1 MEVIC
6 TRPHCPKPRNQC
18 PDLDD
23 PNQLTSIEQK
33 YCTTCGM
40 PLILGGRYLPE
51 RLLGKG
57 GFGAAFLA
65 VDRYSPKKA
74 KCVLKQFQPSIS
86 LSPQSLEKAKNLFFQ
101 EAHVL
106 EDLGR
111 EHLQI
116 PDLYAFFPLKVKNQ
130 LTGEEEQ
137 FFYLAQEYID
147 GQNLEEIL
155 QQKQVPFSET
165 EVKNILEE
173 LLCVLEFVHDHGSI
187 HRDIKPSNI
196 MRSKNGRLY
205 LLDFGAVKQAT
216 NNPSNPPEKSTTI
229 YSAGFAPPEQQL
241 GKQVSAAT
249 DLYALAATC
258 VMLLTNRD
266 PDDLYDP
273 KQEVWNWQNYAPNVS
288 PDLAK
293 VLNKMLLANPSDR
306 FQSSGEV
313 LIALNPPPPPI
324 IVPNPPTPAIA
335 NPSPNSPTP
344 AISNPPPARIKTARF
359 SLMEVLANAA
369 FTGFEGTLL
378 VIALSSLVPSAGLV
392 IAFMI
397 MGGVVLALYKRVI
410 EGKDL
415 PIIAVITLALMLIP
429 KLQGTLSFPEI
440 ALIGGISAVVAIAIT
455 SIFRLIYQLILRLF

>member
-6 TRPHCPKPRNQC
+6 TRPHCPRPRNQC
-18 PDLDD
+18 LDLDD
-23 PNQLTSIEQK
+23 SNRLTSIEQK
-33 YCTTCGM
+33 YCITCGM

-51 RLLGKG
+51 RLLGQG

-74 KCVLKQFQPSIS
+74 KCVIKQFQPSGN
-86 LSPQSLEKAKNLFFQ
+86 LSPQALEKAKNLFFQ

-111 EHLQI
+111 EHPQI
-116 PDLYAFFPLKVKNQ
+116 PDLYAFFPLTVKNQ

-147 GQNLEEIL
+147 GKNLEEIL
-155 QQKQVPFSET
+155 QQQQKPFQES
-165 EVKNILEE
+165 EVKNILKE
-173 LLCVLEFVHDHGSI
+173 LLLILKFIHENGSI

-196 MRSKNGRLY
+196 MRSQNGRLY

-216 NNPSNPPEKSTTI
+216 NNPSNTQEKSTTI

-241 GKQVSAAT
+241 GNQVSAAT

-273 KQEVWNWQNYAPNVS
+273 QKQIWNWQNYAPNIS
-288 PDLAK
+288 ADLAQ
-293 VLNKMLLANPSDR
+293 VFNKMLLANPRDR
-306 FQSSGEV
+306 FQSCEEV
-313 LIALNPPPPPI
+313 LTALNPPPPS
-324 IVPNPPTPAIA
+324 PP
-335 NPSPNSPTP
+335 PSP
-344 AISNPPPARIKTARF
+344 IPPASPVMRKTSRF
-359 SLMEVLANAA
+359 SLGETFANAA

-378 VIALSSLVPSAGLV
+378 VIALNSLVPSAGIV

-397 MGGVVLALYKRVI
+397 LGGLVLALFKKVI

-415 PIIAVITLALMLIP
+415 PILAAITLAFLLIP
-429 KLQGTLSFPEI
+429 QLQNGLSFPEI
-440 ALIGGISAVVAIAIT
+440 AIIAVMAAIGAIAIT
-455 SIFRLIYQLILRLF
+455 AFFRLIYQIILRLF

>member
-1 MEVIC
+1 
-6 TRPHCPKPRNQC
+6 
-18 PDLDD
+18 
-23 PNQLTSIEQK
+23 
-33 YCTTCGM
+33 M

-51 RLLGKG
+51 RLLGQG

-74 KCVLKQFQPSIS
+74 KCVIKQFQPSGN
-86 LSPQSLEKAKNLFFQ
+86 LSPQALEKAKNLFFQ

-111 EHLQI
+111 EHPQI
-116 PDLYAFFPLKVKNQ
+116 PDLYAFFPLTVKNQ

-147 GQNLEEIL
+147 GKNLEEIL
-155 QQKQVPFSET
+155 QQQQKPFQES
-165 EVKNILEE
+165 EVKNILKE
-173 LLCVLEFVHDHGSI
+173 LLLILKFIHENGSI

-196 MRSKNGRLY
+196 MRSQNGRLY

-216 NNPSNPPEKSTTI
+216 NNPSNTQEKSTTI

-241 GKQVSAAT
+241 GNQVSAAT

-273 KQEVWNWQNYAPNVS
+273 QKQIWNWQNYAPNIS
-288 PDLAK
+288 ADLAQ
-293 VLNKMLLANPSDR
+293 VFNKMLLANPRDR
-306 FQSSGEV
+306 FQSCEEV
-313 LIALNPPPPPI
+313 LTALNPSPPSPPPSPI
-324 IVPNPPTPAIA
+324 
-335 NPSPNSPTP
+335 
-344 AISNPPPARIKTARF
+344 PPASPVMRKTSHF
-359 SLMEVLANAA
+359 SLGETFANAA

-378 VIALSSLVPSAGLV
+378 VIALNSLVPSAGIV

-397 MGGVVLALYKRVI
+397 LGGLVLALFKKVN

-415 PIIAVITLALMLIP
+415 PILAAITLAFLLIP
-429 KLQGTLSFPEI
+429 QLQNGLSFPEI
-440 ALIGGISAVVAIAIT
+440 AIIAVMAAIGAIAIT
-455 SIFRLIYQLILRLF
+455 AFFRLIYQIILRLF

>member
-23 PNQLTSIEQK
+23 NNRLTSIDQK

-57 GFGAAFLA
+57 GFGAAFLV

-74 KCVLKQFQPSIS
+74 KCVLKQFQPSGN
-86 LSPQSLEKAKNLFFQ
+86 LSPQALEKAKNLFFQ

-111 EHLQI
+111 EHPQI
-116 PDLYAFFPLKVKNQ
+116 PDLYAFFPLTVKNQ

-147 GQNLEEIL
+147 GKNLEEIL
-155 QQKQVPFSET
+155 QQQQKPFQES

-173 LLCVLEFVHDHGSI
+173 LLLILKFIHENGSI

-216 NNPSNPPEKSTTI
+216 NNPNNTQEKSTTI

-241 GKQVSAAT
+241 GNQVSAAT

-273 KQEVWNWQNYAPNVS
+273 QKQVWNWQNYAPNIS
-288 PDLAK
+288 ADLAR
-293 VLNKMLLANPSDR
+293 VFNKMLLANPLDR
-306 FQSSGEV
+306 FQSCGEV
-313 LIALNPPPPPI
+313 LTALNTPPPSP
-324 IVPNPPTPAIA
+324 
-335 NPSPNSPTP
+335 PSPPASPV
-344 AISNPPPARIKTARF
+344 IRKTSRF
-359 SLMEVLANAA
+359 SLGETFANAA

-378 VIALSSLVPSAGLV
+378 VIALNSLVPSVGIV

-397 MGGVVLALYKRVI
+397 LGGLVLALFKKVI
-410 EGKDL
+410 EGVDL
-415 PIIAVITLALMLIP
+415 AILAAITSFAFWLYTE
-429 KLQGTLSFPEI
+429 LQGTLSFPEI
-440 ALIGGISAVVAIAIT
+440 TIIAVMAAIGAIAIT
-455 SIFRLIYQLILRLF
+455 AFFRLIYRIILRLF

>member
-6 TRPHCPKPRNQC
+6 TRPHCPRPRNQC
-18 PDLDD
+18 LDLDD
-23 PNQLTSIEQK
+23 SNRLTSIEQK
-33 YCTTCGM
+33 YCITCGM

-51 RLLGKG
+51 RLLGQG

-74 KCVLKQFQPSIS
+74 KCVIKQFQPSGN
-86 LSPQSLEKAKNLFFQ
+86 LSPQALEKAKNLFFQ

-111 EHLQI
+111 EHPQI
-116 PDLYAFFPLKVKNQ
+116 PDLYAFFPLTVKNQ

-147 GQNLEEIL
+147 GKNLEEIL
-155 QQKQVPFSET
+155 QQQQKPFQES
-165 EVKNILEE
+165 EVKNILKE
-173 LLCVLEFVHDHGSI
+173 LLLILKFIHENGSI

-196 MRSKNGRLY
+196 MRSQNGRLY

-216 NNPSNPPEKSTTI
+216 NNPSNTQEKSTTI

-241 GKQVSAAT
+241 GNQVSAAT

-266 PDDLYDP
+266 PDELYDP
-273 KQEVWNWQNYAPNVS
+273 QKQIWNWQNYAPNIS
-288 PDLAK
+288 ADLAR
-293 VLNKMLLANPSDR
+293 VFNKMLLANPRDR
-306 FQSSGEV
+306 FQSCEEV
-313 LIALNPPPPPI
+313 LTALNPPPPS
-324 IVPNPPTPAIA
+324 PP
-335 NPSPNSPTP
+335 PSP
-344 AISNPPPARIKTARF
+344 IPPASPVMRKTSRF
-359 SLMEVLANAA
+359 SLGETFANAA

-378 VIALSSLVPSAGLV
+378 VIALNSLVPSAGIV

-397 MGGVVLALYKRVI
+397 LGGLVLALFKKVI

-415 PIIAVITLALMLIP
+415 PILAAITLAFLLIP
-429 KLQGTLSFPEI
+429 QLQGTLSFPEI
-440 ALIGGISAVVAIAIT
+440 AIIAVMAAIGAIT
-455 SIFRLIYQLILRLF
+455 ITAFFGLIYRIILRLF

>member
-6 TRPHCPKPRNQC
+6 TRPHCPRPRNQC
-18 PDLDD
+18 LDLDD
-23 PNQLTSIEQK
+23 SNRLTSIEQK
-33 YCTTCGM
+33 YCITCGM

-51 RLLGKG
+51 RLLGQG

-74 KCVLKQFQPSIS
+74 KCVIKQFQPSGN
-86 LSPQSLEKAKNLFFQ
+86 LSPQALEKAKNLFFQ

-111 EHLQI
+111 EHPQI

-147 GQNLEEIL
+147 GKNLEEIL
-155 QQKQVPFSET
+155 QQQQKPFQES
-165 EVKNILEE
+165 EVKNILKE
-173 LLCVLEFVHDHGSI
+173 LLLILKFIHENGSI

-196 MRSKNGRLY
+196 MRSQNGRLY

-216 NNPSNPPEKSTTI
+216 NNPSNTQEKSTTI

-241 GKQVSAAT
+241 GNQVSAST

-258 VMLLTNRD
+258 VILLTNRD
-266 PDDLYDP
+266 PDELYDP
-273 KQEVWNWQNYAPNVS
+273 QKQIWNWQNYAPNIS
-288 PDLAK
+288 ADLAQ
-293 VLNKMLLANPSDR
+293 VFNKMLLANPRDR
-306 FQSSGEV
+306 FQSCEEV
-313 LIALNPPPPPI
+313 LTALNPPPPS
-324 IVPNPPTPAIA
+324 PP
-335 NPSPNSPTP
+335 PSP
-344 AISNPPPARIKTARF
+344 IPPASPVMRKTSHF
-359 SLMEVLANAA
+359 SLGETFANAA

-378 VIALSSLVPSAGLV
+378 VIALNSLVPSAGIV

-397 MGGVVLALYKRVI
+397 LGGLVLALFKKVI

-415 PIIAVITLALMLIP
+415 PILAAITLAFLLIP
-429 KLQGTLSFPEI
+429 QLQNGLSFPEI
-440 ALIGGISAVVAIAIT
+440 AIIAVMAAIGAIAIT
-455 SIFRLIYQLILRLF
+455 AFFRLIYQIILRLF

>member
-6 TRPHCPKPRNQC
+6 TRPHCPRPRNQC
-18 PDLDD
+18 LDLDD
-23 PNQLTSIEQK
+23 SNRLTSIDQK
-33 YCTTCGM
+33 YCITCGM

-51 RLLGKG
+51 RLLGQG

-74 KCVLKQFQPSIS
+74 KCVLKQFQPSGN
-86 LSPQSLEKAKNLFFQ
+86 LSPQALEKAKNLFFQ

-111 EHLQI
+111 EHTQI
-116 PDLYAFFPLKVKNQ
+116 PELYAFFPLKVKNQ

-147 GQNLEEIL
+147 GKNLEEIL
-155 QQKQVPFSET
+155 QQQQKPFQES
-165 EVKNILEE
+165 EVKNILKE
-173 LLCVLEFVHDHGSI
+173 LLLILKFIHENGSI

-196 MRSKNGRLY
+196 MLSKNGRLY

-216 NNPSNPPEKSTTI
+216 NNPSNTQQKSTTI

-241 GKQVSAAT
+241 GNQVSAST

-258 VMLLTNRD
+258 VILLTNRD
-266 PDDLYDP
+266 PDELYDP
-273 KQEVWNWQNYAPNVS
+273 QKQFWNWQNYAPNIS
-288 PDLAK
+288 SDLAQ
-293 VLNKMLLANPSDR
+293 VFNKMLLANPRDR
-306 FQSSGEV
+306 FQSCGEV
-313 LIALNPPPPPI
+313 LTALNPPPPS
-324 IVPNPPTPAIA
+324 PP
-335 NPSPNSPTP
+335 PSP
-344 AISNPPPARIKTARF
+344 IPPASPVMRKTSHF
-359 SLMEVLANAA
+359 SLGETFANAA

-378 VIALSSLVPSAGLV
+378 VIALNSLVPSAGIV

-397 MGGVVLALYKRVI
+397 LGGLVLALFKKVI

-415 PIIAVITLALMLIP
+415 PILAAITLVFLLIP
-429 KLQGTLSFPEI
+429 QLQGTLRFPEI
-440 ALIGGISAVVAIAIT
+440 AIIAVMAAIGAIAIT
-455 SIFRLIYQLILRLF
+455 AFFWLIYQIILRLF

>member
-6 TRPHCPKPRNQC
+6 TRPHCPRPRNQC
-18 PDLDD
+18 LDLDD
-23 PNQLTSIEQK
+23 SNRLTSIEQK
-33 YCTTCGM
+33 YCITCGM

-51 RLLGKG
+51 RLLGQG

-74 KCVLKQFQPSIS
+74 KCVIKQFQPSGN
-86 LSPQSLEKAKNLFFQ
+86 LSPQALEKAKNLFFQ

-111 EHLQI
+111 EHPQI

-147 GQNLEEIL
+147 GKNLEEIL
-155 QQKQVPFSET
+155 QQQQKPFQES
-165 EVKNILEE
+165 EVKNILKE
-173 LLCVLEFVHDHGSI
+173 LLLILKFIHENGSI

-196 MRSKNGRLY
+196 MRSQNGRLY

-216 NNPSNPPEKSTTI
+216 NNPSNTQEKSTTI

-241 GKQVSAAT
+241 GNQVSAAT

-266 PDDLYDP
+266 PDELYDP
-273 KQEVWNWQNYAPNVS
+273 QKKVWNWQNYAPNIS
-288 PDLAK
+288 SDL
-293 VLNKMLLANPSDR
+293 VRVFNKMLLANPRDR
-306 FQSSGEV
+306 FQSSEEV
-313 LIALNPPPPPI
+313 LTALNPPPPS
-324 IVPNPPTPAIA
+324 PP
-335 NPSPNSPTP
+335 PSP
-344 AISNPPPARIKTARF
+344 IPPASPVMRKTSRF
-359 SLMEVLANAA
+359 SLGETFANAA

-378 VIALSSLVPSAGLV
+378 VIALNSLVPSAGIV

-397 MGGVVLALYKRVI
+397 LGGLVLALFKKVI

-415 PIIAVITLALMLIP
+415 PILAAITLVFLLIP
-429 KLQGTLSFPEI
+429 QLQGTLRFPEI
-440 ALIGGISAVVAIAIT
+440 AIIAVMAAIGAIAIT
-455 SIFRLIYQLILRLF
+455 AFFRLIYQIILRLF

>member
-1 MEVIC
+1 
-6 TRPHCPKPRNQC
+6 
-18 PDLDD
+18 
-23 PNQLTSIEQK
+23 
-33 YCTTCGM
+33 M

-51 RLLGKG
+51 RLLGQG

-74 KCVLKQFQPSIS
+74 KCVIKQFQPSGN
-86 LSPQSLEKAKNLFFQ
+86 LSPQALEKAKNLFFQ

-111 EHLQI
+111 EHPQI

-147 GQNLEEIL
+147 GKNLEEIL
-155 QQKQVPFSET
+155 QQQQKPFQES
-165 EVKNILEE
+165 EVKNILKE
-173 LLCVLEFVHDHGSI
+173 LLLILKFIHENGSI

-196 MRSKNGRLY
+196 MRSQNGRLY

-216 NNPSNPPEKSTTI
+216 NNPSNTQEKSTTI

-241 GKQVSAAT
+241 GNQVSAAT

-258 VMLLTNRD
+258 VILLTNRD
-266 PDDLYDP
+266 PDELYDP
-273 KQEVWNWQNYAPNVS
+273 QKQIWNWQNYAPNIS
-288 PDLAK
+288 ADLAQ
-293 VLNKMLLANPSDR
+293 VFNKMLLANPRDR
-306 FQSSGEV
+306 FQSCEEV
-313 LIALNPPPPPI
+313 LTALNPPPPS
-324 IVPNPPTPAIA
+324 PP
-335 NPSPNSPTP
+335 PSP
-344 AISNPPPARIKTARF
+344 IPPASPVMRKTSRF
-359 SLMEVLANAA
+359 SLGETFANAA

-378 VIALSSLVPSAGLV
+378 VIALNSLVPSAGIV

-397 MGGVVLALYKRVI
+397 LGGLVLALFKKVI

-415 PIIAVITLALMLIP
+415 PILAAITLAFLLIP
-429 KLQGTLSFPEI
+429 QLQNGLSFPEI
-440 ALIGGISAVVAIAIT
+440 AIIAVMAAIGAIAIT
-455 SIFRLIYQLILRLF
+455 AFFRLVYQIILRLF

>member
-23 PNQLTSIEQK
+23 SNRLTSIEQK
-33 YCTTCGM
+33 YCITCGM

-51 RLLGKG
+51 RLLGQG

-74 KCVLKQFQPSIS
+74 KCVLKQFQPSGN
-86 LSPQSLEKAKNLFFQ
+86 LSPQALEKAKNLFFQ
-101 EAHVL
+101 EAQVL

-111 EHLQI
+111 EHPQI

-147 GQNLEEIL
+147 GKNLEEIL
-155 QQKQVPFSET
+155 QQQQKPFQES
-165 EVKNILEE
+165 EVKTLLQE
-173 LLCVLEFVHDHGSI
+173 LLLILKFIHENGSI

-196 MRSKNGRLY
+196 MRDKNGRLY

-216 NNPSNPPEKSTTI
+216 NNPNNTQEKSTTI

-241 GKQVSAAT
+241 GNQVSAAT

-266 PDDLYDP
+266 PDELYDP
-273 KQEVWNWQNYAPNVS
+273 QKQVWNWQNYAPNIS
-288 PDLAK
+288 ADLAR
-293 VLNKMLLANPSDR
+293 VFNKMLLANPLDR
-306 FQSSGEV
+306 FQSCGEV
-313 LIALNPPPPPI
+313 LTALNTPPPSP
-324 IVPNPPTPAIA
+324 
-335 NPSPNSPTP
+335 PSPPASPIP
-344 AISNPPPARIKTARF
+344 QSPPASPVIRKTSRF
-359 SLMEVLANAA
+359 SLGETFANAA

-378 VIALSSLVPSAGLV
+378 VIALNSLVPSVGIV

-397 MGGVVLALYKRVI
+397 LGGLVLALFKKVI

-415 PIIAVITLALMLIP
+415 PIIAAITLTLLFFLSR
-429 KLQGTLSFPEI
+429 LQGSLNFPEI
-440 ALIGGISAVVAIAIT
+440 AIIAVMAAIGAIAIT
-455 SIFRLIYQLILRLF
+455 AFFRLIYQIILRLF

>member
-6 TRPHCPKPRNQC
+6 TRPHCPRPRNQC
-18 PDLDD
+18 LDLDD
-23 PNQLTSIEQK
+23 SNRLTSIEQK
-33 YCTTCGM
+33 YCITCGM

-51 RLLGKG
+51 RLLGQG

-74 KCVLKQFQPSIS
+74 KCVIKQFQPSGN
-86 LSPQSLEKAKNLFFQ
+86 LSPQALEKAKNLFFQ

-111 EHLQI
+111 EHPQI

-147 GQNLEEIL
+147 GKNLEEIL
-155 QQKQVPFSET
+155 QQQQKPFQES
-165 EVKNILEE
+165 EVKNILKE
-173 LLCVLEFVHDHGSI
+173 LLLILKFIHENGSI

-196 MRSKNGRLY
+196 MRSQNGRLY

-216 NNPSNPPEKSTTI
+216 NNPSNTQEKSTTI

-241 GKQVSAAT
+241 GNQVSAAT

-273 KQEVWNWQNYAPNVS
+273 QKQIWNWQNYAPNIS
-288 PDLAK
+288 ADLAR
-293 VLNKMLLANPSDR
+293 VFNKMLLANPRDR
-306 FQSSGEV
+306 FQSCEEV
-313 LIALNPPPPPI
+313 LTALNPPPPS
-324 IVPNPPTPAIA
+324 PP
-335 NPSPNSPTP
+335 PSP
-344 AISNPPPARIKTARF
+344 IPPASPVMRKTSRF
-359 SLMEVLANAA
+359 SLGETFANAA

-378 VIALSSLVPSAGLV
+378 VIALNSLVPPAGIV

-397 MGGVVLALYKRVI
+397 LGGLVLALFKKVI

-415 PIIAVITLALMLIP
+415 PILAAITLAFLLIP
-429 KLQGTLSFPEI
+429 QLQGTLSFPEI
-440 ALIGGISAVVAIAIT
+440 AIIAVMAAIGAIT
-455 SIFRLIYQLILRLF
+455 ITAFFGLIYRIILRLF

>member
-6 TRPHCPKPRNQC
+6 TRPHCPRPRNQC

-23 PNQLTSIEQK
+23 SNRLTSIEQK
-33 YCTTCGM
+33 YCITCGM

-51 RLLGKG
+51 RLLGQG

-74 KCVLKQFQPSIS
+74 KCVIKQFQPSGN
-86 LSPQSLEKAKNLFFQ
+86 LSPQALEKAKNLFFQ

-111 EHLQI
+111 EHPQI
-116 PDLYAFFPLKVKNQ
+116 PDLYAFFPLTVKNQ
-130 LTGEEEQ
+130 LTGKEEQ

-147 GQNLEEIL
+147 GKNLEEIL
-155 QQKQVPFSET
+155 QQQQKPFQES
-165 EVKNILEE
+165 EVKNILKE
-173 LLCVLEFVHDHGSI
+173 LLLILKFIHENGSI

-196 MRSKNGRLY
+196 MLSKNGRLY

-216 NNPSNPPEKSTTI
+216 NNPSNIQEKSTTI

-241 GKQVSAAT
+241 GNQVSAAT

-258 VMLLTNRD
+258 VILLTNRD

-273 KQEVWNWQNYAPNVS
+273 QKQVWNWQNYAPNIS
-288 PDLAK
+288 ADLAR
-293 VLNKMLLANPSDR
+293 VFNKMLLANPLDR
-306 FQSSGEV
+306 FQSCGEV
-313 LIALNPPPPPI
+313 LTALNTPPPSP
-324 IVPNPPTPAIA
+324 
-335 NPSPNSPTP
+335 PSPPPSPIP
-344 AISNPPPARIKTARF
+344 PSPPASPVIRKTSRF
-359 SLMEVLANAA
+359 SLGETFANAA

-378 VIALSSLVPSAGLV
+378 VIALNSLLPSLGIV

-397 MGGVVLALYKRVI
+397 LGGLVWALFKKVI
-410 EGKDL
+410 EGRDL
-415 PIIAVITLALMLIP
+415 PILAAITLAFLLIP
-429 KLQGTLSFPEI
+429 QLQGTLSFPEI
-440 ALIGGISAVVAIAIT
+440 AIIAVMAAIGAIAIT
-455 SIFRLIYQLILRLF
+455 AFFRLIYQIILRLF

>member
-23 PNQLTSIEQK
+23 SNRLTSIEQK

-74 KCVLKQFQPSIS
+74 KCVLKQFQPSGN
-86 LSPQSLEKAKNLFFQ
+86 LSPQALEKAKNLFFQ
-101 EAHVL
+101 EAQVL
-106 EDLGR
+106 EELGR
-111 EHLQI
+111 EHPQI

-147 GQNLEEIL
+147 GKNLEEIL
-155 QQKQVPFSET
+155 QQQQKPFQES
-165 EVKNILEE
+165 EVKNLLQE
-173 LLCVLEFVHDHGSI
+173 LLLILKFIHENGSI

-196 MRSKNGRLY
+196 MRAKNGRLY

-216 NNPSNPPEKSTTI
+216 NNPNNTQEKSTTI

-241 GKQVSAAT
+241 GNQVSAAT

-266 PDDLYDP
+266 PDELYDP
-273 KQEVWNWQNYAPNVS
+273 QKQVWNWQNYAPNIS
-288 PDLAK
+288 ADLAR
-293 VLNKMLLANPSDR
+293 VFNKMLLANPLDR
-306 FQSSGEV
+306 FQSCGEV
-313 LIALNPPPPPI
+313 LTALNTPPPSP
-324 IVPNPPTPAIA
+324 
-335 NPSPNSPTP
+335 PSPPASPIP
-344 AISNPPPARIKTARF
+344 QSPPASPVIRKTSRF
-359 SLMEVLANAA
+359 SLGETFANAA

-378 VIALSSLVPSAGLV
+378 VIALNSLVPSVGIV

-397 MGGVVLALYKRVI
+397 LGGLVLALFKKVI

-415 PIIAVITLALMLIP
+415 PIIAAITLTLLFFLSR
-429 KLQGTLSFPEI
+429 LQGTLSFPEI
-440 ALIGGISAVVAIAIT
+440 AIIAVMASIGAIAIT
-455 SIFRLIYQLILRLF
+455 AFFRLIYQIILRLF

>member
-6 TRPHCPKPRNQC
+6 TRPHCPRPRNQC
-18 PDLDD
+18 LDLDD
-23 PNQLTSIEQK
+23 SNRLTSIEQK
-33 YCTTCGM
+33 YCITCGM

-51 RLLGKG
+51 RLLGQG

-74 KCVLKQFQPSIS
+74 KCVIKQFQPSGN
-86 LSPQSLEKAKNLFFQ
+86 LSPQALEKAKNLFFQ

-111 EHLQI
+111 EHPQI

-147 GQNLEEIL
+147 GKNLEEIL
-155 QQKQVPFSET
+155 QQQQKPFQES
-165 EVKNILEE
+165 EVKNILKE
-173 LLCVLEFVHDHGSI
+173 LLLILKFIHENGSI

-196 MRSKNGRLY
+196 MRSQNGRLY

-216 NNPSNPPEKSTTI
+216 NNPSNTQEKSTTI

-241 GKQVSAAT
+241 GNQVSAAT

-273 KQEVWNWQNYAPNVS
+273 QKQIWNWQNYAPNIS
-288 PDLAK
+288 ADLAR
-293 VLNKMLLANPSDR
+293 VFNKMLLANPRDR
-306 FQSSGEV
+306 FQSCEEV
-313 LIALNPPPPPI
+313 LTALNPPPPS
-324 IVPNPPTPAIA
+324 PP
-335 NPSPNSPTP
+335 PSP
-344 AISNPPPARIKTARF
+344 IPPASPVMRKTSRF
-359 SLMEVLANAA
+359 SLGETFANAA

-378 VIALSSLVPSAGLV
+378 VIALNSLVPSAGIV

-397 MGGVVLALYKRVI
+397 LGGLVLALFKKVI

-415 PIIAVITLALMLIP
+415 PILAAITLAFLLIP
-429 KLQGTLSFPEI
+429 QLQGTLSFPEI
-440 ALIGGISAVVAIAIT
+440 AIIAVMAAIGAIAIT
-455 SIFRLIYQLILRLF
+455 AFFRLIYQIILRLF

>member
-23 PNQLTSIEQK
+23 SNRLTSIEQK
-33 YCTTCGM
+33 YCITCGM

-51 RLLGKG
+51 RLLGQG

-74 KCVLKQFQPSIS
+74 KCVLKQFQPSGN
-86 LSPQSLEKAKNLFFQ
+86 LSPQALEKAKNLFFQ
-101 EAHVL
+101 EAQVL

-111 EHLQI
+111 EHPQI

-147 GQNLEEIL
+147 GKNLEEIL
-155 QQKQVPFSET
+155 QQQQKPFQES
-165 EVKNILEE
+165 EVKNLLQE
-173 LLCVLEFVHDHGSI
+173 LLLILKFIHENGSI

-196 MRSKNGRLY
+196 MRDKNGRLY

-216 NNPSNPPEKSTTI
+216 NNPNNTQEKSTTI

-241 GKQVSAAT
+241 GNQVSAAT

-266 PDDLYDP
+266 PDELYDP
-273 KQEVWNWQNYAPNVS
+273 QKQVWNWQNYAPNIS
-288 PDLAK
+288 ADLAR
-293 VLNKMLLANPSDR
+293 VFNKMLLANPLDR
-306 FQSSGEV
+306 FQSCGEV
-313 LIALNPPPPPI
+313 LTALNTPPPSP
-324 IVPNPPTPAIA
+324 
-335 NPSPNSPTP
+335 PSPPASPIP
-344 AISNPPPARIKTARF
+344 QSPPASPVIRKTSRF
-359 SLMEVLANAA
+359 SLGETFANAA

-378 VIALSSLVPSAGLV
+378 VIALNSLVPSVGIV

-397 MGGVVLALYKRVI
+397 LGGLVLALFKKVI

-415 PIIAVITLALMLIP
+415 PIIAAITLTLLFFLSR
-429 KLQGTLSFPEI
+429 LQGSLNFPEI
-440 ALIGGISAVVAIAIT
+440 AIIAVMAAIGAIAIT
-455 SIFRLIYQLILRLF
+455 AFFRLIYQIILRLF

>member
-6 TRPHCPKPRNQC
+6 TRPHCPRPRNQC
-18 PDLDD
+18 LDLDD
-23 PNQLTSIEQK
+23 SNRLTSIEQK
-33 YCTTCGM
+33 YCITCGM

-74 KCVLKQFQPSIS
+74 KCVLKQFQPSGN
-86 LSPQSLEKAKNLFFQ
+86 LSPQALEKAKNLFFQ
-101 EAHVL
+101 EAQVL
-106 EDLGR
+106 EELGR
-111 EHLQI
+111 EHPQI

-147 GQNLEEIL
+147 GKNLEEIL
-155 QQKQVPFSET
+155 QQQQKPFQES
-165 EVKNILEE
+165 EVKTLLQE
-173 LLCVLEFVHDHGSI
+173 LLLILKFIHENGSI

-196 MRSKNGRLY
+196 MRDKNGRLY

-216 NNPSNPPEKSTTI
+216 NNPNNTQEKSTTI

-241 GKQVSAAT
+241 GNQVSAAT

-266 PDDLYDP
+266 PDELYDP
-273 KQEVWNWQNYAPNVS
+273 QKQVWNWQNYAPNIS
-288 PDLAK
+288 ADLAR
-293 VLNKMLLANPSDR
+293 VFNKMLLANPLDR
-306 FQSSGEV
+306 FQSCGEV
-313 LIALNPPPPPI
+313 LTALNTPPPSP
-324 IVPNPPTPAIA
+324 
-335 NPSPNSPTP
+335 PSPPASPIP
-344 AISNPPPARIKTARF
+344 QSPPASPVIRKTSRF
-359 SLMEVLANAA
+359 SLGETFANAA

-378 VIALSSLVPSAGLV
+378 VIALNSLVPSVGIV

-397 MGGVVLALYKRVI
+397 LGGLVLALFKKVI

-415 PIIAVITLALMLIP
+415 PIIAAITLTLLFFLSR
-429 KLQGTLSFPEI
+429 LQGSLNFPEI
-440 ALIGGISAVVAIAIT
+440 AIIAVMAAIGAIAIT
-455 SIFRLIYQLILRLF
+455 AFFRLIYQIILRLF

>member
-6 TRPHCPKPRNQC
+6 TRPHCPRPRNQC
-18 PDLDD
+18 LDLDD
-23 PNQLTSIEQK
+23 SNRLTSIEQK
-33 YCTTCGM
+33 YCITCGM

-51 RLLGKG
+51 RLLGQG

-74 KCVLKQFQPSIS
+74 KCVIKQFQPSGN
-86 LSPQSLEKAKNLFFQ
+86 LSPQALEKAKNLFFQ

-111 EHLQI
+111 EHPQI
-116 PDLYAFFPLKVKNQ
+116 PDLYAFFPLTVKNQ

-147 GQNLEEIL
+147 GKNLEEIL
-155 QQKQVPFSET
+155 QQQQKPFQES
-165 EVKNILEE
+165 EVKNILKE
-173 LLCVLEFVHDHGSI
+173 LLLILKFIHENGSI

-196 MRSKNGRLY
+196 MRSQNGRLY

-216 NNPSNPPEKSTTI
+216 NNPSNTQEKSTTI

-241 GKQVSAAT
+241 GNQVSAST

-258 VMLLTNRD
+258 VILLTNRD
-266 PDDLYDP
+266 PDELYDP
-273 KQEVWNWQNYAPNVS
+273 QKQIWNWQNYAPNIS
-288 PDLAK
+288 ADLAR
-293 VLNKMLLANPSDR
+293 VFNKMLLANPRDR
-306 FQSSGEV
+306 FQSCEEV
-313 LIALNPPPPPI
+313 LTALNPPPPS
-324 IVPNPPTPAIA
+324 PP
-335 NPSPNSPTP
+335 PSP
-344 AISNPPPARIKTARF
+344 IPPASPVMRKTSRF
-359 SLMEVLANAA
+359 SLGETFANAA

-378 VIALSSLVPSAGLV
+378 VIALNSLVPSAGIV

-397 MGGVVLALYKRVI
+397 LGGLVLALFKKVI

-415 PIIAVITLALMLIP
+415 PILAAITLAFLLIP
-429 KLQGTLSFPEI
+429 QLQNGLSFPEI
-440 ALIGGISAVVAIAIT
+440 AIIAVMAAIGAIAIT
-455 SIFRLIYQLILRLF
+455 AFFRLIYQIILRLF

>member
-6 TRPHCPKPRNQC
+6 TRPHCPRPRNQC
-18 PDLDD
+18 LDLDD
-23 PNQLTSIEQK
+23 SNRLTSIEQK
-33 YCTTCGM
+33 YCITCGM

-51 RLLGKG
+51 RLLGQG

-74 KCVLKQFQPSIS
+74 KCVIKQFQPSGN
-86 LSPQSLEKAKNLFFQ
+86 LSPQALEKAKNLFFQ

-111 EHLQI
+111 EHPQI

-147 GQNLEEIL
+147 GKNLEEIL
-155 QQKQVPFSET
+155 QQQQKPFQES
-165 EVKNILEE
+165 EVKNILKE
-173 LLCVLEFVHDHGSI
+173 LLLILKFIHENGSI

-196 MRSKNGRLY
+196 MLSKNGRLY

-216 NNPSNPPEKSTTI
+216 NNPSNTQEKSTTI

-241 GKQVSAAT
+241 GNQVSAAT

-258 VMLLTNRD
+258 VILLTNRD
-266 PDDLYDP
+266 PDELYDP
-273 KQEVWNWQNYAPNVS
+273 QKQIWNWQNYAPNIS
-288 PDLAK
+288 ADLAQ
-293 VLNKMLLANPSDR
+293 VFNKMLLANPRDR
-306 FQSSGEV
+306 FQSCEEV
-313 LIALNPPPPPI
+313 LTALNPPPPS
-324 IVPNPPTPAIA
+324 PP
-335 NPSPNSPTP
+335 PSP
-344 AISNPPPARIKTARF
+344 IPPASPVMRKTSRF
-359 SLMEVLANAA
+359 SLGETFANAA

-378 VIALSSLVPSAGLV
+378 VIALNSLVPSAGIV

-397 MGGVVLALYKRVI
+397 LGGLVLALFKKVI

-415 PIIAVITLALMLIP
+415 PILAAITLAFLLIP
-429 KLQGTLSFPEI
+429 QLQNGLSFPEI
-440 ALIGGISAVVAIAIT
+440 AIIAVMAAIGAIAIT
-455 SIFRLIYQLILRLF
+455 AFFWLIYQIILRLF

>member
-6 TRPHCPKPRNQC
+6 TRPHCPRPRNQC
-18 PDLDD
+18 LDLDD
-23 PNQLTSIEQK
+23 SNRLTSIEQK
-33 YCTTCGM
+33 YCITCGM

-51 RLLGKG
+51 RLLGQG

-74 KCVLKQFQPSIS
+74 KCVIKQFQPSGN
-86 LSPQSLEKAKNLFFQ
+86 LSPQALEKAKNLFFQ

-111 EHLQI
+111 EHPQI
-116 PDLYAFFPLKVKNQ
+116 PDLYAFFPLTVKNQ

-147 GQNLEEIL
+147 GKNLEEIL
-155 QQKQVPFSET
+155 QQQQKPFQES
-165 EVKNILEE
+165 EVKNILKE
-173 LLCVLEFVHDHGSI
+173 LLLILKFIHENGSI

-196 MRSKNGRLY
+196 MLSQNGRLY

-216 NNPSNPPEKSTTI
+216 NNPSNTQEKSTTI

-241 GKQVSAAT
+241 GNQVSAAT

-273 KQEVWNWQNYAPNVS
+273 QKQIWNWQNYAPNIS
-288 PDLAK
+288 ADLAR
-293 VLNKMLLANPSDR
+293 VFNKMLLANPRDR
-306 FQSSGEV
+306 FQSCEEV
-313 LIALNPPPPPI
+313 LTALNPPPPS
-324 IVPNPPTPAIA
+324 PP
-335 NPSPNSPTP
+335 PSP
-344 AISNPPPARIKTARF
+344 IPPASPVMRKTSRF
-359 SLMEVLANAA
+359 SLGETFANAA

-378 VIALSSLVPSAGLV
+378 VIALNSLVPSAGIV

-397 MGGVVLALYKRVI
+397 LGGLVLALFKKVI

-415 PIIAVITLALMLIP
+415 PILAAITLAFLLIP
-429 KLQGTLSFPEI
+429 QLQNGLSFPEI
-440 ALIGGISAVVAIAIT
+440 AIIAVMAAIGAIAIT
-455 SIFRLIYQLILRLF
+455 AFFRLIYQIILRLF

>member
-6 TRPHCPKPRNQC
+6 TRPHCPRPRNQC
-18 PDLDD
+18 LDLDD
-23 PNQLTSIEQK
+23 SNRLTSIEQK
-33 YCTTCGM
+33 YCITCGM

-51 RLLGKG
+51 RLLGQG

-74 KCVLKQFQPSIS
+74 KCVIKQFQPSGN
-86 LSPQSLEKAKNLFFQ
+86 LSPQALEKAKNLFFQ

-111 EHLQI
+111 EHPQI
-116 PDLYAFFPLKVKNQ
+116 PDLYAFFPLTVKNQ

-147 GQNLEEIL
+147 GKNLEEIL
-155 QQKQVPFSET
+155 QQQQKPFQES
-165 EVKNILEE
+165 EVKNILKE
-173 LLCVLEFVHDHGSI
+173 LLLILKFIHENGSI

-196 MRSKNGRLY
+196 MRSQNGRLY

-216 NNPSNPPEKSTTI
+216 NNPSNTQEKSTTI

-241 GKQVSAAT
+241 GNQVSAST

-258 VMLLTNRD
+258 VILLTNRD
-266 PDDLYDP
+266 PDELYDP
-273 KQEVWNWQNYAPNVS
+273 QKQIWNWQNYAPNIS
-288 PDLAK
+288 ADLAR
-293 VLNKMLLANPSDR
+293 VFNKMLLANPRDR
-306 FQSSGEV
+306 FQSCEEV
-313 LIALNPPPPPI
+313 LTALNPPPPS
-324 IVPNPPTPAIA
+324 PP
-335 NPSPNSPTP
+335 PSP
-344 AISNPPPARIKTARF
+344 IPPASPVMRKTSRF
-359 SLMEVLANAA
+359 SLGETFANAA

-378 VIALSSLVPSAGLV
+378 VIALNSLVPSAGIV

-397 MGGVVLALYKRVI
+397 LGGLVLALFKKVI

-415 PIIAVITLALMLIP
+415 PILAAITLAFLLIP
-429 KLQGTLSFPEI
+429 QLQNGLSFPEI
-440 ALIGGISAVVAIAIT
+440 AIIAVMAAIGAIT
-455 SIFRLIYQLILRLF
+455 ITAFFGLIYRIILRLF

>member
-6 TRPHCPKPRNQC
+6 TRPHCPRPRNQC
-18 PDLDD
+18 LDLDD
-23 PNQLTSIEQK
+23 SNRLTSIEQK
-33 YCTTCGM
+33 YCITCGM

-51 RLLGKG
+51 RLLGQG

-74 KCVLKQFQPSIS
+74 KCVIKQFQPSGN
-86 LSPQSLEKAKNLFFQ
+86 LSPQALEKAKNLFFQ

-111 EHLQI
+111 EHPQI

-147 GQNLEEIL
+147 GKNLEEIL
-155 QQKQVPFSET
+155 QQQQKPFQES
-165 EVKNILEE
+165 EVKNILKE
-173 LLCVLEFVHDHGSI
+173 LLLILKFIHENGSI

-196 MRSKNGRLY
+196 MRSQNGRLY

-216 NNPSNPPEKSTTI
+216 NNPSNTQEKSTTI

-241 GKQVSAAT
+241 GNQVSAAT

-258 VMLLTNRD
+258 VILLTNRD

-273 KQEVWNWQNYAPNVS
+273 QKQVWNWQNYAPNIS
-288 PDLAK
+288 SDL
-293 VLNKMLLANPSDR
+293 VRVFNKMLLANPRDR
-306 FQSSGEV
+306 FQSSEEV
-313 LIALNPPPPPI
+313 LTALNPPPPS
-324 IVPNPPTPAIA
+324 PP
-335 NPSPNSPTP
+335 PSP
-344 AISNPPPARIKTARF
+344 IPPASPVMRKTSHF
-359 SLMEVLANAA
+359 SLGETFANAA

-378 VIALSSLVPSAGLV
+378 VIALNSLVPSAGIV

-397 MGGVVLALYKRVI
+397 LGGLVLALFKKVI

-415 PIIAVITLALMLIP
+415 PILAAITLAFLLIP
-429 KLQGTLSFPEI
+429 QLQNGLSFPEI
-440 ALIGGISAVVAIAIT
+440 AIIAVMAAIGAIAIT
-455 SIFRLIYQLILRLF
+455 AFFRLIYQIILRLF

>member
-6 TRPHCPKPRNQC
+6 TRPHCPRPRNQC
-18 PDLDD
+18 LDLDD
-23 PNQLTSIEQK
+23 SNRLTSIEQK
-33 YCTTCGM
+33 YCITCGM

-51 RLLGKG
+51 RLLGQG

-74 KCVLKQFQPSIS
+74 KCVIKQFQPSGN
-86 LSPQSLEKAKNLFFQ
+86 LSPQALEKAKNLFFQ

-111 EHLQI
+111 EHPQI

-147 GQNLEEIL
+147 GKNLEEIL
-155 QQKQVPFSET
+155 QQQQKPFQES
-165 EVKNILEE
+165 EVKNILKE
-173 LLCVLEFVHDHGSI
+173 LLLILKFIHENGSI

-196 MRSKNGRLY
+196 MRSQNSRLY

-216 NNPSNPPEKSTTI
+216 NNPSNTQEKSTTI

-241 GKQVSAAT
+241 GNQVSAAT

-258 VMLLTNRD
+258 VILLTNRD
-266 PDDLYDP
+266 PDELYDP
-273 KQEVWNWQNYAPNVS
+273 QKQIWNWQNYAPNIS
-288 PDLAK
+288 ADLAQ
-293 VLNKMLLANPSDR
+293 VFNKMLLANPWDR
-306 FQSSGEV
+306 FQSCEEV
-313 LIALNPPPPPI
+313 LTALNPPPPS
-324 IVPNPPTPAIA
+324 PP
-335 NPSPNSPTP
+335 PSP
-344 AISNPPPARIKTARF
+344 IPPASPVMRKTSRF
-359 SLMEVLANAA
+359 SLGETFANAA

-378 VIALSSLVPSAGLV
+378 VIALNSLVPSAGIV

-397 MGGVVLALYKRVI
+397 LGGLVLALFKKVI

-415 PIIAVITLALMLIP
+415 PILAAITLAFLLIP
-429 KLQGTLSFPEI
+429 QLQGTLSFPEI
-440 ALIGGISAVVAIAIT
+440 AIIAVMAAIGAIT
-455 SIFRLIYQLILRLF
+455 ITAFFGLIYRIILRLF

>member
-6 TRPHCPKPRNQC
+6 TRPHCPRPRNQC
-18 PDLDD
+18 LDLDD
-23 PNQLTSIEQK
+23 SNRLTSIEQK
-33 YCTTCGM
+33 YCITCGM

-51 RLLGKG
+51 RLLGQG

-74 KCVLKQFQPSIS
+74 KCVIKQFQPSGN
-86 LSPQSLEKAKNLFFQ
+86 LSPQALEKAKNLFFQ

-111 EHLQI
+111 EHPQI

-147 GQNLEEIL
+147 GKNLEEIL
-155 QQKQVPFSET
+155 QQQQKPFQES
-165 EVKNILEE
+165 EVKNILKE
-173 LLCVLEFVHDHGSI
+173 LLLILKFIHENGSI

-196 MRSKNGRLY
+196 MRSQNGRLY

-216 NNPSNPPEKSTTI
+216 NNPSNTQEKSTTI

-241 GKQVSAAT
+241 GNQVSAST

-258 VMLLTNRD
+258 VILLTNRD
-266 PDDLYDP
+266 PDELYDP
-273 KQEVWNWQNYAPNVS
+273 QKQIWNWQNYAPNIS
-288 PDLAK
+288 ADLAQ
-293 VLNKMLLANPSDR
+293 VFNKMLLANPRDR
-306 FQSSGEV
+306 FQSCEEV
-313 LIALNPPPPPI
+313 LTALNPPPPS
-324 IVPNPPTPAIA
+324 PP
-335 NPSPNSPTP
+335 PSP
-344 AISNPPPARIKTARF
+344 IPPASPVMRKTSRF
-359 SLMEVLANAA
+359 SLGETFANAA

-378 VIALSSLVPSAGLV
+378 VIALNSLVPSAGIV

-397 MGGVVLALYKRVI
+397 LGGLVLALFKKLI

-415 PIIAVITLALMLIP
+415 PILAAITLAFLLIP
-429 KLQGTLSFPEI
+429 QLQNGLSFPEI
-440 ALIGGISAVVAIAIT
+440 AIIAVMAAIGAIAIT
-455 SIFRLIYQLILRLF
+455 AFFRLIYQIILRLF

>member
-6 TRPHCPKPRNQC
+6 TRPHCPRPRNQC
-18 PDLDD
+18 LDLDD
-23 PNQLTSIEQK
+23 SNRLTSIEQK
-33 YCTTCGM
+33 YCITCGM

-51 RLLGKG
+51 RLLGQG

-74 KCVLKQFQPSIS
+74 KCVIKQFQPSGN
-86 LSPQSLEKAKNLFFQ
+86 LSPQALEKAKNLFFQ

-111 EHLQI
+111 EHPQI

-147 GQNLEEIL
+147 GKNLEEIL
-155 QQKQVPFSET
+155 QQQQKPFQES
-165 EVKNILEE
+165 EVKNILKE
-173 LLCVLEFVHDHGSI
+173 LLLILKFIHENGSI

-196 MRSKNGRLY
+196 MRSQNGRLY

-216 NNPSNPPEKSTTI
+216 NNPSNTQEKSTTI

-241 GKQVSAAT
+241 GNQVSAST

-258 VMLLTNRD
+258 VILLTNRD
-266 PDDLYDP
+266 PDELYDP
-273 KQEVWNWQNYAPNVS
+273 QKQIWNWQNYAPNIS
-288 PDLAK
+288 ADLAQ
-293 VLNKMLLANPSDR
+293 VFNKMLLANPRDR
-306 FQSSGEV
+306 FQSCEEV
-313 LIALNPPPPPI
+313 LTALNPPPPS
-324 IVPNPPTPAIA
+324 PP
-335 NPSPNSPTP
+335 PSP
-344 AISNPPPARIKTARF
+344 IPPASPVMRKTSRF
-359 SLMEVLANAA
+359 SLGETFANAA

-378 VIALSSLVPSAGLV
+378 VIALNSLVPSAGIV

-397 MGGVVLALYKRVI
+397 LGGLVLALFKKVI

-415 PIIAVITLALMLIP
+415 PILAAITLAFLLIP
-429 KLQGTLSFPEI
+429 QLQGTLSFPEI
-440 ALIGGISAVVAIAIT
+440 AIIAVMAAIGAIT
-455 SIFRLIYQLILRLF
+455 ITAFFGLIYRIILRLF

>member
-6 TRPHCPKPRNQC
+6 TRPHCPRPRNQC
-18 PDLDD
+18 LDLDD
-23 PNQLTSIEQK
+23 SNRLTSIEQK
-33 YCTTCGM
+33 YCITCGM

-51 RLLGKG
+51 RLLGQG

-74 KCVLKQFQPSIS
+74 KCVIKQFQPSGN
-86 LSPQSLEKAKNLFFQ
+86 LSPQALEKAKNLFFQ

-111 EHLQI
+111 EHPQI
-116 PDLYAFFPLKVKNQ
+116 PDLYAFFPLTVKNQ

-147 GQNLEEIL
+147 GKNLEEIL
-155 QQKQVPFSET
+155 QQQQKPFQES
-165 EVKNILEE
+165 EVKNILKE
-173 LLCVLEFVHDHGSI
+173 LLLILKFIHENGSI

-196 MRSKNGRLY
+196 MRSQNGRLY

-216 NNPSNPPEKSTTI
+216 NNPSNTQEKSTTI

-241 GKQVSAAT
+241 GNQVSAAT

-258 VMLLTNRD
+258 VILLTNRD
-266 PDDLYDP
+266 PDELYDP
-273 KQEVWNWQNYAPNVS
+273 QKQIWNWQNYAPNIS
-288 PDLAK
+288 ADLAQ
-293 VLNKMLLANPSDR
+293 VFNKMLLANPRDR
-306 FQSSGEV
+306 FQSCEEV
-313 LIALNPPPPPI
+313 LTALNPSPPSPPPSPI
-324 IVPNPPTPAIA
+324 
-335 NPSPNSPTP
+335 
-344 AISNPPPARIKTARF
+344 PPASPVMRKTSRF
-359 SLMEVLANAA
+359 SLGETFANAA

-378 VIALSSLVPSAGLV
+378 VIALNSLVPSAGIV

-397 MGGVVLALYKRVI
+397 LGGLVLALFKKVI

-415 PIIAVITLALMLIP
+415 PILAAITLAFLLIP
-429 KLQGTLSFPEI
+429 QLQNGLSFPEI
-440 ALIGGISAVVAIAIT
+440 AIIAVMAAIGAIAIT
-455 SIFRLIYQLILRLF
+455 AFFRLIYQIILRLF

>member
-6 TRPHCPKPRNQC
+6 TRPHCPRPRNQC
-18 PDLDD
+18 LDLDD
-23 PNQLTSIEQK
+23 SNRLTSIEQK
-33 YCTTCGM
+33 YCITCGM

-51 RLLGKG
+51 RLLGQG

-74 KCVLKQFQPSIS
+74 KCVIKQFQPSGN
-86 LSPQSLEKAKNLFFQ
+86 LSPQALEKAKNLFFQ

-111 EHLQI
+111 EHPQI
-116 PDLYAFFPLKVKNQ
+116 PDLYAFFPLTVKNQ

-147 GQNLEEIL
+147 GKNLEEIL
-155 QQKQVPFSET
+155 QQQQKPFQES
-165 EVKNILEE
+165 EVKNILKE
-173 LLCVLEFVHDHGSI
+173 LLLILKFIHENGSI

-196 MRSKNGRLY
+196 MRSQNGRLY

-216 NNPSNPPEKSTTI
+216 NNPSNTQEKSTTI

-241 GKQVSAAT
+241 GNQVSAST

-258 VMLLTNRD
+258 VILLTNRD
-266 PDDLYDP
+266 PDELYDP
-273 KQEVWNWQNYAPNVS
+273 QKQIWNWQNYAPNIS
-288 PDLAK
+288 ADLAQ
-293 VLNKMLLANPSDR
+293 VFNKMLLANPRDR
-306 FQSSGEV
+306 FQSCEEV
-313 LIALNPPPPPI
+313 LTALNPPPPS
-324 IVPNPPTPAIA
+324 PP
-335 NPSPNSPTP
+335 PSP
-344 AISNPPPARIKTARF
+344 IPPASPVMRKTSRF
-359 SLMEVLANAA
+359 SLGETFANAA

-378 VIALSSLVPSAGLV
+378 VIALNSLVPSAGIV

-397 MGGVVLALYKRVI
+397 LGGLVLALFKKVI

-415 PIIAVITLALMLIP
+415 PILAAITLAFLLIP
-429 KLQGTLSFPEI
+429 QLQNGLSFPEI
-440 ALIGGISAVVAIAIT
+440 AIIAVMAAIGAIAIT
-455 SIFRLIYQLILRLF
+455 AFFRLIYQIILRLF

>member
-1 MEVIC
+1 
-6 TRPHCPKPRNQC
+6 
-18 PDLDD
+18 
-23 PNQLTSIEQK
+23 
-33 YCTTCGM
+33 M

-51 RLLGKG
+51 RLLGQG

-74 KCVLKQFQPSIS
+74 KCVLKQFQPSGN
-86 LSPQSLEKAKNLFFQ
+86 LSPQALEKAKTLFFQ

-111 EHLQI
+111 EHPQI

-147 GQNLEEIL
+147 GKNLEEIL
-155 QQKQVPFSET
+155 QQQQKPFQES
-165 EVKNILEE
+165 EVKNILKE
-173 LLCVLEFVHDHGSI
+173 LLLILKFIHENGSI

-216 NNPSNPPEKSTTI
+216 NNPSNTQEKSTTI

-241 GKQVSAAT
+241 GNQVSAAT

-258 VMLLTNRD
+258 VILLTNRD
-266 PDDLYDP
+266 PDELYDP
-273 KQEVWNWQNYAPNVS
+273 QKQFWNWQNYAPNIS
-288 PDLAK
+288 SDLAQ
-293 VLNKMLLANPSDR
+293 VFNKMLLANPRDR
-306 FQSSGEV
+306 FQSCGEV
-313 LIALNPPPPPI
+313 LTALNPPPPFS
-324 IVPNPPTPAIA
+324 
-335 NPSPNSPTP
+335 PSPPPSPIP
-344 AISNPPPARIKTARF
+344 PSSPSPIPPASPVIRKTSRF
-359 SLMEVLANAA
+359 SLGETFANAA

-378 VIALSSLVPSAGLV
+378 VIALNSLVPSAGIV

-397 MGGVVLALYKRVI
+397 LGGLVLALFKKVI

-415 PIIAVITLALMLIP
+415 PILAAITLVFLLIP
-429 KLQGTLSFPEI
+429 QLQGTLRFPEI
-440 ALIGGISAVVAIAIT
+440 AIIAVMAAIGAIAIT
-455 SIFRLIYQLILRLF
+455 AFFWLIYQIILRLF

>member
-6 TRPHCPKPRNQC
+6 TRPHCPRPRNQC
-18 PDLDD
+18 LDLDD
-23 PNQLTSIEQK
+23 SNRLTSIEQK
-33 YCTTCGM
+33 YCITCGM

-51 RLLGKG
+51 RLLGQG

-74 KCVLKQFQPSIS
+74 KCVLKQFQPSGN
-86 LSPQSLEKAKNLFFQ
+86 LSPQALEKAKNLFFQ
-101 EAHVL
+101 EAQVL
-106 EDLGR
+106 EELGR
-111 EHLQI
+111 EHPQI

-147 GQNLEEIL
+147 GKNLEEIL
-155 QQKQVPFSET
+155 QQQQKPFQES
-165 EVKNILEE
+165 EVKTLLQE
-173 LLCVLEFVHDHGSI
+173 LLLILKFIHENGSI

-196 MRSKNGRLY
+196 MRDKNGRLY

-216 NNPSNPPEKSTTI
+216 NNPNNTQEKSTTI

-241 GKQVSAAT
+241 GNQVSAAT

-266 PDDLYDP
+266 PDELYDP
-273 KQEVWNWQNYAPNVS
+273 QKQVWNWQNYAPNIS
-288 PDLAK
+288 ADLAR
-293 VLNKMLLANPSDR
+293 VFNKMLLANPLDR
-306 FQSSGEV
+306 FQSCGEV
-313 LIALNPPPPPI
+313 LTALNTPPPSP
-324 IVPNPPTPAIA
+324 
-335 NPSPNSPTP
+335 PSPPASPIP
-344 AISNPPPARIKTARF
+344 QSPPASPVIRKTSRF
-359 SLMEVLANAA
+359 SLGETFANAA

-378 VIALSSLVPSAGLV
+378 VIALNSLVPSVGIV

-397 MGGVVLALYKRVI
+397 LGGLVLALFKKVI

-415 PIIAVITLALMLIP
+415 PIIAAITLTLLFFLSR
-429 KLQGTLSFPEI
+429 LQGSLNFPEI
-440 ALIGGISAVVAIAIT
+440 AIIAVMAAIGAIAIT
-455 SIFRLIYQLILRLF
+455 AFFRLIYQIILRLF

>member
-6 TRPHCPKPRNQC
+6 TRPHCPRPRNQC
-18 PDLDD
+18 LDLDD
-23 PNQLTSIEQK
+23 NNRLTSIEQK

-51 RLLGKG
+51 RLLGQG

-74 KCVLKQFQPSIS
+74 KCVLKQFQPSGN
-86 LSPQSLEKAKNLFFQ
+86 LSPQALEKAKNLFFQ

-111 EHLQI
+111 EHPQI
-116 PDLYAFFPLKVKNQ
+116 PDLYAFFPLTVKNQ
-130 LTGEEEQ
+130 LTGKEEQ

-147 GQNLEEIL
+147 GKNLEEIL
-155 QQKQVPFSET
+155 QQQQKPFQES
-165 EVKNILEE
+165 EVKNILKE
-173 LLCVLEFVHDHGSI
+173 LLLILKFIHENGSI

-196 MRSKNGRLY
+196 MLSKNGRLY

-216 NNPSNPPEKSTTI
+216 NNPSNTQEKSTTI

-241 GKQVSAAT
+241 GNQVSAAT

-258 VMLLTNRD
+258 VILLTNRD

-273 KQEVWNWQNYAPNVS
+273 QKQVWNWQNYAPNIS
-288 PDLAK
+288 ADLAR
-293 VLNKMLLANPSDR
+293 VFNKMLLANPLDR
-306 FQSSGEV
+306 FQSCGEV
-313 LIALNPPPPPI
+313 LTALNTPPPSPPASQI
-324 IVPNPPTPAIA
+324 PPSS
-335 NPSPNSPTP
+335 PSPPASPIP
-344 AISNPPPARIKTARF
+344 PSPPASPVIRKTSRF
-359 SLMEVLANAA
+359 SLGETFANAA

-378 VIALSSLVPSAGLV
+378 VIALNSLLPSLGIV

-397 MGGVVLALYKRVI
+397 LGGLVLALFKKVI
-410 EGKDL
+410 EGRDL
-415 PIIAVITLALMLIP
+415 PILAAITLTLIFFLSQ
-429 KLQGTLSFPEI
+429 LQGSLNFPEI
-440 ALIGGISAVVAIAIT
+440 AIIAVMAAIGAIAIT
-455 SIFRLIYQLILRLF
+455 AFFRLIYQIILRLF

>member
-6 TRPHCPKPRNQC
+6 TRPHCPRPRNQC
-18 PDLDD
+18 LDLDD
-23 PNQLTSIEQK
+23 SNRLTSIEQK
-33 YCTTCGM
+33 YCITCGM

-51 RLLGKG
+51 RLLGQG

-74 KCVLKQFQPSIS
+74 KCVIKQFQPSGN
-86 LSPQSLEKAKNLFFQ
+86 LSPQALEKAKNLFFQ

-111 EHLQI
+111 EHPQI
-116 PDLYAFFPLKVKNQ
+116 PDLYAFFPLTVKNQ

-147 GQNLEEIL
+147 GKNLEEIL
-155 QQKQVPFSET
+155 QQQQKPFQES
-165 EVKNILEE
+165 EVKNILKE
-173 LLCVLEFVHDHGSI
+173 LLLILKFIHENGSI

-196 MRSKNGRLY
+196 MRSQNGRLY

-216 NNPSNPPEKSTTI
+216 NNPSNTQEKSTTI

-241 GKQVSAAT
+241 GNQVSAAT

-273 KQEVWNWQNYAPNVS
+273 QKQIWNWQNYAPNIS
-288 PDLAK
+288 ADLAR
-293 VLNKMLLANPSDR
+293 VFNKMLLANPRDR
-306 FQSSGEV
+306 FQSCEEV
-313 LIALNPPPPPI
+313 LTALNPPPPS
-324 IVPNPPTPAIA
+324 PP
-335 NPSPNSPTP
+335 PSP
-344 AISNPPPARIKTARF
+344 IPPASPVMRKTSRF
-359 SLMEVLANAA
+359 SLGETFANAA

-378 VIALSSLVPSAGLV
+378 VIALNSLVPSAGIV

-397 MGGVVLALYKRVI
+397 LGGLVLALFKKVI

-415 PIIAVITLALMLIP
+415 PILAAITLAFLLIP
-429 KLQGTLSFPEI
+429 QLQGTLSFPEI
-440 ALIGGISAVVAIAIT
+440 AIIAVMAAIGAIT
-455 SIFRLIYQLILRLF
+455 ITAFFGLIYRIILRLF